1 MKYELRKWRLSD
13 AKELAA
19 ALNNKRILNNL
30 RDGLPFP
37 YTERDAAE
45 YITAMRSADEND
57 TFAYAI
63 TAEDHVI
70 GSIGAFRQGNIH
82 RQTAELGYYLAE
94 EYWGQGVMSGAIRQL
109 CDIIF
114 QTTDILRI
122 YAEPFSYNA
131 GSRRALEKAGFRYE
145 GLMKSNAVKN
155 GKVVDMALY
164 SLTRSLEPYPVRRLA
179 PEEYPAALELCWR
192 VFLEFE
198 APEYSPEGV
207 AAFRASLDDEERTR
221 RLDFYGAFDGEKLVG
236 VLCMRAPQHIGG
248 FFVDAAYHRRGIGRR
263 LFKAMRQ
270 DYETQVFT
278 VNSSPYAVEVY
289 RRLGFVPTDTEQL
302 TDGLRYTPMRFEE
315 RENV

>member
-1 MKYELRKWRLSD
+1 MKCKLRTWRLSD
-13 AKELAA
+13 AKDLAA
-19 ALNNKRILNNL
+19 ALNHRSVLNNL

-37 YTERDAAE
+37 YTEQDAKE
-45 YITAMRSADEND
+45 YIIATLSANEDD

-63 TAEDHVI
+63 TLDDRVI

-82 RQTAELGYYLAE
+82 RQTAGLGYYLAK
-94 EYWGQGVMSGAIRQL
+94 EYWGRGIMTDAIRQL
-109 CDIIF
+109 CGHIF
-114 QTTDILRI
+114 ETTDILRI

-131 GSRRALEKAGFRYE
+131 GSRRALEKAGFTRE
-145 GLMKSNAVKN
+145 GTMKCSAVKN
-155 GKVVDMALY
+155 GKVVDMTLY
-164 SLTRSLEPYPVRRLA
+164 SLTRSVEPYSVRRLA
-179 PEEYPAALELCWR
+179 PEEVPAALELCWQ

-207 AAFRASLDDEERTR
+207 AAFRASLDDKERVR
-221 RLDFYGAFDGEKLVG
+221 KLNFYGAFDGEKLVG

-248 FFVDAAYHRRGIGRR
+248 FFVDAVYHCRGIGRR
-263 LFKAMRQ
+263 LFAAMRQ
-270 DYETQVFT
+270 DYEVQAFT

-315 RENV
+315 GEP